1 MKKLNIL
8 LVLAIILICCVGTV
22 SATDTNE
29 SAILEESDVVE
40 ADVVDESL
48 KDVEKN
54 DVITVDESNLNRTN
68 VNNGG
73 LNLSVMYTVTN
84 ATYGNF
90 FRFDGKLNVDP
101 QCGALYFSGSF
112 IDIPFKNFVIN
123 KNIGLYF
130 SNDAVFQN
138 TGFKLMKDGLSIS
151 GAKFTGN
158 NWAGNGVVIYI
169 KGNNIEVK
177 NLFINVTAPNG
188 VDFHGIDVLNSNYVK
203 LLNNTINYNV
213 PYANSNCYNYVI
225 RVKDSQNAK
234 IANNTINAYLPLKDV
249 NFNVPGITFPNIA
262 TDLIAGAAIQSSNG
276 LNFTNNVMRINVSC
290 RAGSYPT
297 LDSVIIVDSN
307 NSYIGHNDIVEIDKV
322 TQHNQANYLYA
333 VDVYKC
339 YNIVIDANKI
349 RLNSDGGGFIVNN
362 GTGAA
367 YGVQLTGP
375 HTGVVI
381 SNNNITTVN
390 NGPNLGIYSQN
401 YYGNTS
407 LTIIGNNINV
417 TGSAGTDSWSL
428 VSGMELQ
435 DTYANVTGNNIIVN
449 NVAGYN
455 PSYNAY
461 GISYAQWTQ
470 GNHQY
475 DIYNNNVLVKNG
487 TYAVYLM
494 SAVNTNVHYNVLKT
508 INSTGTVKCGDSAV
522 YIGGSGSGNS
532 VSNNYC
538 RGIRPISSSF
548 IDLEMPFANICKSGS
563 YLGNSPKIN
572 TLNALDDVNSP
583 NTIDQSLDLSIDDEI
598 INVEDNSDDE
608 DAILNAADEDV
619 LNDEPASHVVY
630 VGPNTGDGDGSYD
643 NPFKTLK
650 IAIDATEDFDEK
662 LIIKLFEGIHFL
674 EDTSFS
680 VYKNLTIE
688 PVSGEVILKPKPQSN
703 AEIDLYGWYLKINNL
718 IFDASDLTGNYKYY
732 LTGGAVEN
740 VIYNCTFIGF
750 NKNPIFYCCSVY
762 GAEYI
767 ISNCKFIDIDNPTG
781 CMMDQ
786 SRGQFKYC
794 VFSANYSRFIYTFS
808 QENVTLEDVWLG
820 SNTIPSYFNITDDP
834 SLYPSPV
841 YFKNLSLIIKRHA
854 IFSISENYI
863 NDTAYEIVGKLMWND
878 STSEGIDQLGPMK
891 VTLSS
896 TTGELPRTA
905 VLENGTFRVIYRTD
919 SKDHTVTAK
928 LDFEELELNFK
939 TLDIGAS
946 VEDILPGQ
954 YANIVVT
961 LPDNS
966 NGTVNVMVNN
976 KNYTANVTNASSVNI
991 TVDEILNEGE
1001 YAAHVTFIDK
1011 INHYYGETSTNFKVS
1026 KIEDYQI
1033 NITAPSESKI
1043 GDTVVITI
1051 NLPIDAT
1058 GNVTIQ
1064 VNVDKQNL
1072 TIINGTA
1079 SLNFTHLK
1087 EGVYS
1092 VIVNYAG
1099 DNKYGANGNSTNFT
1113 VSKVETNN
1121 ADEVLD
1127 ITTPVGTTSPTFS
1140 INLPADA
1147 TGNLTVTVD
1156 GKNYTQALVNGSA
1169 TVNIP
1174 ALSTGNHNII
1184 ITYSG
1189 DDKYASIVKNTNINI
1204 PKPKL
1209 MGKDIAMYYTS
1220 GYKYKILVT
1229 LNGVAVK
1236 GKKVI
1241 IKFNKKTYPVITD
1254 KNGYAILKLDAKPG
1268 KYRIIATYD
1277 NVKLDKHVTV
1287 KSIVSAKNLKV
1298 KKSAK
1303 TLKIKV
1309 SLKKVNGKFLKA
1321 KKLTL
1326 KFKGKTY
1333 KAKTN
1338 KKGVVTF
1345 SIKKNVI
1352 KKLKVGKKYSYKV
1365 SYLKDSVSKKIT
1377 VKK

>member
-8 LVLAIILICCVGTV
+8 LILAIILICCVGTV

-29 SAILEESDVVE
+29 SAIIEESDVIG
-40 ADVVDESL
+40 ADVADESL
-48 KDVEKN
+48 VDVEKN
-54 DVITVDESNLNRTN
+54 VITVDENNLNRTN
-68 VNNGG
+68 VNNGV

-84 ATYGNF
+84 TTYTNF
-90 FRFDGKLNVDP
+90 FNPSTGNLDVSQ

-112 IDIPFKNFVIN
+112 IDLPFKNFVIDR
-123 KNIGLYF
+123 NIGLYF
-130 SNDAVFQN
+130 SNDTVFQN
-138 TGFKLMKDGLSIS
+138 TGFKLTAEGLSLN
-151 GAKFTGN
+151 GAKFSGDNWTGN
-158 NWAGNGVVIYI
+158 GAVIYI
-169 KGNNIEVK
+169 NGNNIEVK

-203 LLNNTINYNV
+203 LLNNTINYTV
-213 PYANSNCYNYVI
+213 PYANSNYYNYVI

-262 TDLIAGAAIQSSNG
+262 TDLVAGAAIQSSNG

-375 HTGVVI
+375 YTGVVI

-401 YYGNTS
+401 YYGDTS
-407 LTIIGNNINV
+407 LTVIGNNIDV

-435 DTYANVTGNNIIVN
+435 DTYANVTANSILVN

-455 PSYNAY
+455 PSFNAY

-508 INSTGTVKCGDSAV
+508 INSTGTVKCGDAAV
-522 YIGGSGSGNS
+522 YIGSESGNN

-538 RGIRPISSSF
+538 RDIRPISSSF
-548 IDLEMPFANICKSGS
+548 IDLEMPFENIYKSGS
-563 YLGNSPKIN
+563 YRGNSPKIGDN
-572 TLNALDDVNSP
+572 PSKENSP
-583 NTIDQSLDLSIDDEI
+583 
-598 INVEDNSDDE
+598 
-608 DAILNAADEDV
+608 
-619 LNDEPASHVVY
+619 HVVY
-630 VGPNTGDGDGSYD
+630 VGPNTGDGNGSYD

-650 IAIDATEDFDEK
+650 IAIDATKNFNEK

-674 EDTSFS
+674 EDTRFS
-680 VYKNLTIE
+680 GYTDLTIE

-703 AEIDLYGWYLKINNL
+703 AEIYLYGWNLKINNL
-718 IFDASDLTGNYKYY
+718 IFDASDLTGDYKYH

-740 VIYNCTFIGF
+740 VIYNCTFTGF
-750 NKNPIFYCCSVY
+750 NKNPIFYRCCLY
-762 GAEYI
+762 DTDFI
-767 ISNCKFIDIDNPTG
+767 FSNCKFIDIDNPTG

-808 QENVTLEDVWLG
+808 QKNVTLEDVWLG

-834 SLYPSPV
+834 SLYLYPIL
-841 YFKNLSLIIKRHA
+841 FKNLSLIIKRHA

-878 STSEGIDQLGPMK
+878 STNDGIDKLGPMK

-896 TTGELPRTA
+896 TTGELPSTA
-905 VLENGTFRVIYRTD
+905 ILENGTFRVIYRTN

-928 LDFEELELNFK
+928 LDFEELELNFE
-939 TLDIGAS
+939 TVDIGAS

-966 NGTVNVMVNN
+966 MV
-976 KNYTANVTNASSVNI
+976 
-991 TVDEILNEGE
+991 
-1001 YAAHVTFIDK
+1001 
-1011 INHYYGETSTNFKVS
+1011 
-1026 KIEDYQI
+1026 Q
-1033 NITAPSESKI
+1033 
-1043 GDTVVITI
+1043 
-1051 NLPIDAT
+1051 
-1058 GNVTIQ
+1058 
-1064 VNVDKQNL
+1064 
-1072 TIINGTA
+1072 
-1079 SLNFTHLK
+1079 
-1087 EGVYS
+1087 
-1092 VIVNYAG
+1092 
-1099 DNKYGANGNSTNFT
+1099 
-1113 VSKVETNN
+1113 
-1121 ADEVLD
+1121 
-1127 ITTPVGTTSPTFS
+1127 
-1140 INLPADA
+1140 
-1147 TGNLTVTVD
+1147 
-1156 GKNYTQALVNGSA
+1156 
-1169 TVNIP
+1169 
-1174 ALSTGNHNII
+1174 
-1184 ITYSG
+1184 
-1189 DDKYASIVKNTNINI
+1189 
-1204 PKPKL
+1204 L
-1209 MGKDIAMYYTS
+1209 M
-1220 GYKYKILVT
+1220 
-1229 LNGVAVK
+1229 
-1236 GKKVI
+1236 
-1241 IKFNKKTYPVITD
+1241 
-1254 KNGYAILKLDAKPG
+1254 
-1268 KYRIIATYD
+1268 
-1277 NVKLDKHVTV
+1277 
-1287 KSIVSAKNLKV
+1287 
-1298 KKSAK
+1298 
-1303 TLKIKV
+1303 
-1309 SLKKVNGKFLKA
+1309 
-1321 KKLTL
+1321 
-1326 KFKGKTY
+1326 
-1333 KAKTN
+1333 
-1338 KKGVVTF
+1338 
-1345 SIKKNVI
+1345 
-1352 KKLKVGKKYSYKV
+1352 
-1365 SYLKDSVSKKIT
+1365 
-1377 VKK
+1377 